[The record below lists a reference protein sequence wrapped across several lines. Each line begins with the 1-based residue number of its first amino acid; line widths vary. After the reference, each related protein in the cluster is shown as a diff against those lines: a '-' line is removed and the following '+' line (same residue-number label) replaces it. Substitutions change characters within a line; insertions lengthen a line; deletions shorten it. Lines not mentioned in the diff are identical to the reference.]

1 VGAVAVA
8 AVVAIEVIAAGIVVT
23 EAIAGKLSTFKFLA
37 LLS

>member
-1 VGAVAVA
+1 VAVA
-8 AVVAIEVIAAGIVVT
+8 AVVAIVVIAAEIAAT